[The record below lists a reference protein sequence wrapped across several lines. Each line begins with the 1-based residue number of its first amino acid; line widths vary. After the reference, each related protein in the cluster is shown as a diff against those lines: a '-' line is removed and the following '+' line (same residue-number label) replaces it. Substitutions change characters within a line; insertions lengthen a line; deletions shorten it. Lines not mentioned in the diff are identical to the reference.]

1 MVLYKCELCNKE
13 FNKKYNYT
21 MHINRKKIC
30 ISDSQIIETI
40 LKLKED
46 NINLNNKIIFLE
58 KGTSNLLNDNNV
70 NKIIELEQKIII
82 LESENK
88 RSEL

>member
-1 MVLYKCELCNKE
+1 MVLYKCDLCNKE
-13 FNKKYNYT
+13 FDKKYNYT
-21 MHINRKKIC
+21 MHINRKNIC
-30 ISDSQIIETI
+30 ISESQFTKTI

-46 NINLNNKIIFLE
+46 NINLNNKIILLE
-58 KGTSNLLNDNNV
+58 KGTSNLLNDNNA

-88 RSEL
+88 QSEL